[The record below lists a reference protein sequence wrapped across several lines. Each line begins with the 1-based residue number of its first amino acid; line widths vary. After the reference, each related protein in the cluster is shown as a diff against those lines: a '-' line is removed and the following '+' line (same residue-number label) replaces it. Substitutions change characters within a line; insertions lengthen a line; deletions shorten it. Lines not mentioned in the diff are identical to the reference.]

1 MPQLPLLPQHQEWLQ
16 DLQPW
21 VGMAQGLQLSLELV
35 PSAALILLLHL
46 LVLYPQMHLPMLKPQ
61 VLLLEVLLDL
71 WPSFVVLQALAL
83 SHQSWIHYLQRL
95 LALQMSH
102 HDLQGLLA
110 PLVHHQQYQEA
121 LLRQTALMVSQQEAL
136 LRQTALVSQQK
147 QEAPLPQA
155 ALVFHHQQ

>member
-1 MPQLPLLPQHQEWLQ
+1 MPWLPLLPQHQEWLQ

-21 VGMAQGLQLSLELV
+21 VGMAQGLQLSVELV
-35 PSAALILLLHL
+35 PWAALILWLHL
-46 LVLYPQMHLPMLKPQ
+46 LYPQMPLPMLKPQ
-61 VLLLEVLLDL
+61 VLLLEVLLYL
-71 WPSFVVLQALAL
+71 WPSSFVVLQDLPIL
-83 SHQSWIHYLQRL
+83 SHQSWIHYLQCL

-110 PLVHHQQYQEA
+110 PLVHHQQFQEA

-147 QEAPLPQA
+147 QEAL
-155 ALVFHHQQ
+155 LH